1 MYYKDVPKK
10 EPVEIFSADY
20 KLEWF
25 GLTKKSITIKI
36 LNAGSFLTGFFDF
49 LKIPFAILPSI
60 VFDILTSGSIYIIW
74 HLSKWIFN
82 ILKSLI
88 KKIFAAIIEGV
99 TKWIRKIAV
108 ILSLVL
114 IILSLVFYLPI
125 WKLYTGELI
134 DFISSLL

>member
-1 MYYKDVPKK
+1 MLVL
-10 EPVEIFSADY
+10 F
-20 KLEWF
+20 
-25 GLTKKSITIKI
+25 
-36 LNAGSFLTGFFDF
+36 
-49 LKIPFAILPSI
+49 
-60 VFDILTSGSIYIIW
+60 
-74 HLSKWIFN
+74 
-82 ILKSLI
+82 SLI